1 MNKPP
6 LPRKLLIQFAIM
18 GLAIAAEAYA
28 AFTGKP
34 RSMGLVLNSLL
45 LGGLLL
51 GSEAARDAL
60 RALAYLTIVGA
71 VFAIGFIGLLWPR
84 MLMAQDFLLPPL
96 LASIA
101 SLVNG
106 VGTLWCLAQPDVG
119 AWLLHR
125 ALGRRANAQ
134 PAVAAAAPGD
144 FACGTCAARF
154 ASNGTC
160 TTCRDEPLLDLRDG
174 DVRLMLVD
182 DDDRRVQGRQR
193 TLLVGA
199 IPFGVAATIAAG
211 EFVPGASAMIKS
223 LPFGFGFILSSVALT
238 MGLAGLAGRKLSIR
252 RRFPDLV

>member
-6 LPRKLLIQFAIM
+6 LPRKLMIQFAIM

-45 LGGLLL
+45 LGGLLV
-51 GSEAARDAL
+51 GSEAARDAIK
-60 RALAYLTIVGA
+60 ALAYLTVVGA
-71 VFAIGFIGLLWPR
+71 VFAIGVIGFVWSR
-84 MLMAQDFLLPPL
+84 TLMAQDVLMAPL

-101 SLVNG
+101 SLING
-106 VGTLWCLAQPDVG
+106 VGTLWCLEQPDVG

-125 ALGRRANAQ
+125 ALGRKANADA
-134 PAVAAAAPGD
+134 PAVAPAPGD
-144 FACGTCAARF
+144 FACGTCSARYAAV
-154 ASNGTC
+154 GTC

-174 DVRLMLVD
+174 DIRLMLVE
-182 DDDRRVQGRQR
+182 DDDRRVLGRQR

-223 LPFGFGFILSSVALT
+223 LPFGFGFILSSVGLT